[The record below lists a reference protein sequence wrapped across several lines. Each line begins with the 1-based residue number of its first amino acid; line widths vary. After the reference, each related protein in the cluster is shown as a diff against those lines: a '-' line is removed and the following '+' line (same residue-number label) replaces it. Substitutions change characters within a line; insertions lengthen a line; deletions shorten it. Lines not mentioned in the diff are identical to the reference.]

1 MRTSQAVI
9 AMAFILLMRVEAFA
23 FSSCV
28 RGARPARCLSI
39 LQAIDQDGQAQAAV
53 GKVEPTHFNGTT
65 HSSSEFITHFIA
77 GAQPGLTVESAVQS
91 LLPRQDLAAG
101 PQQHRDML
109 LKNEDDTL
117 LARAHPSLRHSTLE
131 FPSTGEPLS
140 AVELL
145 AIGSTWYLSKD
156 SPRDPALGG
165 KPTRLTL
172 ADAGKILEEGD
183 YLRVHNPPRRFPAV
197 NLYDWG
203 RLLDEDGS
211 KAQLDRLPGVVVAED
226 EEAGYIIIDK
236 PAGLPVHG
244 TVDNTLENVSAAVGR
259 ALLKKR
265 EADLME
271 SIRNTAKYSSST
283 LGNERDYRKR
293 KRKGKQKEEPLVYVS
308 TPQRLDQ
315 NTSGLF
321 VVSTKKQFASYFA
334 ALLRQKT
341 GGQLS
346 DVDRTDCSVHKRY
359 RCLVC
364 LSQKDRSMADEL
376 ARLRKWASEGKV
388 IRHWLEPSIKAP
400 KNFAL
405 VSGNST
411 WSECLLRINHVGE
424 ACAIIGNDAAHELS
438 DALWISPDARPK
450 DVVGV
455 VEVEIELLT
464 GRTHQIR
471 GQMSA
476 SGFPLCG
483 DVGYGGAIPQSVGA
497 ISGNIGFQ
505 VSEKLALQCC
515 QLEFVEADFSFK
527 AKKNDII
534 SKPSCRWKT
543 FRLETAWWTP
553 LLKRY
558 ASTQE
563 KSATYA
569 TFATEDEGNTVALK
583 NNQSP
588 VSTRDGAGNTLL
600 PPRVK
605 LAPGKNKYVIVK
617 ASRLASETIWF
628 VRSESPHECGGPYH
642 ADVARS
648 LVEEL
653 TSLGYV
659 VKVTGGGRIDYVEPH
674 AHVNGFSYGFGKG
687 DHALAAQLIED
698 FREEIYATHADR
710 KSVV

>member
-1 MRTSQAVI
+1 
-9 AMAFILLMRVEAFA
+9 MAFILLMRVEAFA

-165 KPTRLTL
+165 KPTRPTL

-293 KRKGKQKEEPLVYVS
+293 KRKGKQKEEAEAKEAE
-308 TPQRLDQ
+308 
-315 NTSGLF
+315 G
-321 VVSTKKQFASYFA
+321 
-334 ALLRQKT
+334 
-341 GGQLS
+341 
-346 DVDRTDCSVHKRY
+346 
-359 RCLVC
+359 
-364 LSQKDRSMADEL
+364 
-376 ARLRKWASEGKV
+376 LRK
-388 IRHWLEPSIKAP
+388 
-400 KNFAL
+400 
-405 VSGNST
+405 
-411 WSECLLRINHVGE
+411 
-424 ACAIIGNDAAHELS
+424 
-438 DALWISPDARPK
+438 
-450 DVVGV
+450 
-455 VEVEIELLT
+455 
-464 GRTHQIR
+464 
-471 GQMSA
+471 
-476 SGFPLCG
+476 
-483 DVGYGGAIPQSVGA
+483 
-497 ISGNIGFQ
+497 
-505 VSEKLALQCC
+505 
-515 QLEFVEADFSFK
+515 
-527 AKKNDII
+527 
-534 SKPSCRWKT
+534 
-543 FRLETAWWTP
+543 
-553 LLKRY
+553 
-558 ASTQE
+558 
-563 KSATYA
+563 
-569 TFATEDEGNTVALK
+569 
-583 NNQSP
+583 
-588 VSTRDGAGNTLL
+588 
-600 PPRVK
+600 
-605 LAPGKNKYVIVK
+605 
-617 ASRLASETIWF
+617 
-628 VRSESPHECGGPYH
+628 
-642 ADVARS
+642 VARS
-648 LVEEL
+648 VSDFVSSVAGYEGAELPHSSDTRSTDEE
-653 TSLGYV
+653 
-659 VKVTGGGRIDYVEPH
+659 
-674 AHVNGFSYGFGKG
+674 A
-687 DHALAAQLIED
+687 
-698 FREEIYATHADR
+698 REEAWERGARVGQGGETLDR
-710 KSVV
+710 GARSREEKEIVAPGRPKRA